1 MKKLLLIP
9 AIAGLLGAVIPVAA
23 SAALTCPVRSSIFGT
38 VVAVHP
44 TEMTLDT
51 VPGEFGRMGHIHVM
65 SNGAHVNAN
74 GLPLRPGVFAGV
86 YGCLT
91 PNRRQF
97 NAEDVTLAQNQS
109 AYEAYPA
116 RTATIQGRVDTVRG
130 GRFLLDSNGG
140 HGDVWVYTNQAGLRT
155 GQLVNVTGSFSARNQ
170 AFAATNVVVVQQ

>member
-38 VVAVHP
+38 VNNVHP
-44 TEMTLDT
+44 TELTLDT
-51 VPGEFGRMGHIHVM
+51 VPSEFGRMGHIHVI

-91 PNRRQF
+91 PNHRQF
-97 NAEDVTLAQNQS
+97 NAEDITLAQNES

-116 RTATIQGRVDTVRG
+116 RTSTIQGRIDTVRNG
-130 GRFLLDSNGG
+130 HFLLDSNGG
-140 HGDVWVYTNQAGLRT
+140 HGDVWVYSNQGGFRA
-155 GQLVNVTGSFSARNQ
+155 GQLVTVTGNFSPRDQ
-170 AFAATNVVVVQQ
+170 TFTATSVAVVR